1 VADAPT
7 REFHIRQTIQNGWSC
22 SVLTLQIES
31 GLHQRQGVAPS
42 NFSRTLPAPQSDL
55 AQQLLKDPYNFV
67 FLTLAHDAR
76 EQELERGLLDHI
88 QALSARSGARFA
100 FLGSQYHLQIGHG
113 TADEDD
119 FYLDLL
125 FYHVKLHCYVV
136 IDLKMEEF
144 KPEHAGKMNFYLA
157 VVDDLLKEPQNAP
170 SIGLILCKTKNNL
183 RVEYA
188 LRDMSAPLGVSEF
201 RVLEALPQE
210 LESSLPTVEQLE
222 AGLSDN
228 MESTESEAAE

>member
-1 VADAPT
+1 
-7 REFHIRQTIQNGWSC
+7 
-22 SVLTLQIES
+22 
-31 GLHQRQGVAPS
+31 
-42 NFSRTLPAPQSDL
+42 
-55 AQQLLKDPYNFV
+55 
-67 FLTLAHDAR
+67 
-76 EQELERGLLDHI
+76 
-88 QALSARSGARFA
+88 
-100 FLGSQYHLQIGHG
+100 
-113 TADEDD
+113 
-119 FYLDLL
+119 
-125 FYHVKLHCYVV
+125 
-136 IDLKMEEF
+136 MEEF

-188 LRDMSAPLGVSEF
+188 LRDMSAPLGASEF

-228 MESTESEAAE
+228 VESTESEAAE